1 MQMARQSLATMNPL
15 RWDAHACLP
24 LSQLC
29 SVEPLLRYHQ
39 AGVHYLSLNIGMD
52 LNPLAQILL
61 SLAHFRAKILAH
73 PKLCLAGSLKAIR
86 QASQQDYLSIAFD
99 LEGALPLLDSPEM
112 VYLYRDLGVRQMHLA
127 YNRNNSVA
135 GGCHDQKQ
143 GLTKLGFNI
152 LDAMNHAGVIV
163 DCSHMSES
171 ASLDLITHSRSPA
184 VFSHAN
190 PQALVK
196 HQRNISNEQLKAIA
210 LHQGVVCLNGVNLF
224 LGEENPTLD
233 TFLDHICYVSEY
245 VGVEHVGIGLD
256 ISFRQDGIDDEPKQ
270 DFDPDY
276 WWPKNAG
283 YSEGIKQIRYLP
295 VNTWISLPQALKS
308 RGFTDKEIDLVLG
321 ENMARVLA
329 RVEEVAQ

>member
-1 MQMARQSLATMNPL
+1 MAEQSIAKMNVL

-24 LSQLC
+24 LSQL
-29 SVEPLLRYHQ
+29 SSIEPLLSYHR
-39 AGVHYLSLNIGMD
+39 AGVKYLSVNIGMD
-52 LNPLAQILL
+52 LNPLAQVLL
-61 SLAHFRAKILAH
+61 SLAHFRSEIRSH
-73 PKLCLAGSLKAIR
+73 PKLCLAGSLKEIR
-86 QASQQDYLSIAFD
+86 QASQKDYLSVAFD

-135 GGCHDQKQ
+135 GGCHDQEQ
-143 GLTKLGFNI
+143 GLTRLGFNI
-152 LDAMNHAGVIV
+152 LDAMNQAGIIV

-224 LGEENPTLD
+224 LGEDNPTLD
-233 TFLDHICYVSEY
+233 TFLDHICYVSDY

-256 ISFRQDGIDDEPKQ
+256 ISFKQGDIDDEPKQ
-270 DFDPDY
+270 NFDPNY

-295 VNTWISLPQALKS
+295 VDTWISLPQALEN
-308 RGFTDKEIDLVLG
+308 RGFTDQEVDLVLG
-321 ENMARVLA
+321 ENMARILA